1 MVRFRSGAAHIS
13 CVQQTTNSE
22 CEQNCRDILAR
33 YWEGSI
39 EEHEARSLIAEQL
52 HQLGLAKVVAG
63 EQGLMAAQLFHDL
76 VYNLEGLL
84 YRKIMG
90 EGSSSLDLEVDN
102 TKSVIAW
109 ARNLLRTARPSEMR
123 NIYTRGAA
131 HVELVDPQTPDI
143 EPASTVPGGT
153 LWMHPAARFHT
164 VATVDEYDLT
174 SGGGSVES
182 MNDAAEWLQDKARH
196 LRDNSRLEANA
207 ATLRH
212 GYGLPPLI
220 RPRLAERQRLQDVLR
235 TDRFSAHRAVR
246 ELSSIING
254 DPYVGAKADKGLL
267 CLWDD
272 FSPGQ
277 LEAVASAPGKVA
289 LTLVEAVLA
298 ERPRPSRAAQRS
310 FRSAARE
317 FGSGKGWPSLID
329 EACECFVALE
339 FEACSAFD
347 STAAEFRDARIA
359 GQTILQKKSA
369 DVFARVLAWPGQ
381 AFGSTED
388 ELYDRLDA
396 LIRSMTD
403 LEVEVASRKAA

>member
-1 MVRFRSGAAHIS
+1 MVRFRFGAAHIS

-22 CEQNCRDILAR
+22 CEQNCRDILSL

-39 EEHEARSLIAEQL
+39 EEHEARSRIAVQL
-52 HQLGLAKVVAG
+52 HRLGLAQVVAG
-63 EQGLMAAQLFHDL
+63 EQGLMASQLFHDL
-76 VYNLEGLL
+76 SYNLQGLL

-90 EGSSSLDLEVDN
+90 EGSSSLDLQVDN

-109 ARNLLRTARPSEMR
+109 ARNLLRTARPSELR

-131 HVELVDPQTPDI
+131 HVELVDPQTPDV
-143 EPASTVPGGT
+143 EPGSTVPGGT

-164 VATVDEYDLT
+164 IATHDEYELS
-174 SGGGSVES
+174 SGVGSVES

-212 GYGLPPLI
+212 GYGLPQLI
-220 RPRLAERQRLQDVLR
+220 RPRLAERQRLQEVLR
-235 TDRFSAHRAVR
+235 CDRFSAHRAVR

-254 DPYVGAKADKGLL
+254 DSYEGAKADKGLL

-272 FSPGQ
+272 FSPAQ

-289 LTLVEAVLA
+289 LTLVEAILA

-317 FGSGKGWPSLID
+317 FGSGKGWPSLIE

-359 GQTILQKKSA
+359 GQTILQRKAA
-369 DVFARVLAWPGQ
+369 DVFARVLSWPGQ

-388 ELYDRLDA
+388 DLYDRLDA